1 MLLQKLQQSQSLLQ
15 QKIGVTECV
24 CDQAKS
30 SSKIN
35 CPHSR
40 QMLSQSLCDAQNECP
55 STVYQKLQAQ
65 LALS

>member
-15 QKIGVTECV
+15 QKLGVTECV

-30 SSKIN
+30 SSN